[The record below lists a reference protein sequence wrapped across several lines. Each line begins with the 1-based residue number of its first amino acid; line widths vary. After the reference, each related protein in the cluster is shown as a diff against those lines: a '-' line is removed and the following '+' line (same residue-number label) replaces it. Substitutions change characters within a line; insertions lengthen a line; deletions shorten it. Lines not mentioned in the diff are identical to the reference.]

1 MAKVQGHRFDA
12 FDRASSETTG
22 SFAPREI
29 PQSGNLERDAEADRP
44 DKQAAKAGESF
55 Y

>member
-1 MAKVQGHRFDA
+1 MAKIQGRRFDA
-12 FDRASSETTG
+12 FDRPPSETMG

-29 PQSGNLERDAEADRP
+29 PQSGNLERDAEADRE
-44 DKQAAKAGESF
+44 DTQAAKAGESF